1 MGAGT
6 VHGFWCSS
14 EQQLG
19 WGESASTLPSQTLQW
34 SNQLSLHKTGISQSQ
49 KLHGRRRICPWPAW
63 HGYHPSTLVP
73 GMVFKKSIH
82 RFGLVALEFR
92 PRPLIQH
99 IRKIKV
105 MQHHFLLKEFNHG
118 IFGISVPPNVGHL
131 IVLARRNGFRRCWCL
146 QGWIVRASGALEGF
160 ELQFFFRSEQ
170 LIILLW
176 GMCSKNICYGHLWTM
191 IWMWLWNVMNIFL
204 AFYKLMVI

>member
-73 GMVFKKSIH
+73 GMVSRKASTVLGSWLWNFDPGPWYSTSEKSRWCNTISCW
-82 RFGLVALEFR
+82 RSSIMAFLAFR
-92 PRPLIQH
+92 SLQMWDISSYSPGGTDSDGADVCRGELSGPR
-99 IRKIKV
+99 
-105 MQHHFLLKEFNHG
+105 
-118 IFGISVPPNVGHL
+118 VP
-131 IVLARRNGFRRCWCL
+131 W
-146 QGWIVRASGALEGF
+146 RASSCS
-160 ELQFFFRSEQ
+160 FFFRSEQ